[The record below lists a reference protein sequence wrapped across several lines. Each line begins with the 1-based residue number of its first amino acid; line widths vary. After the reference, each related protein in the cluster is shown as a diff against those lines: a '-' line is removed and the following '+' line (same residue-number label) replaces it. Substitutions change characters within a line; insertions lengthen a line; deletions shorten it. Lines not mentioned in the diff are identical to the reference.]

1 MHAHSDGSSG
11 SHHARVGSA
20 PFVVGLSLNTLFVVA
35 EIIFGLRVHSLA
47 LLADAGHNLGDV
59 LGLGLAWGGLL
70 LADRPPSGRH
80 TYGLR
85 RASILAA
92 LANAILLLVAVGGI
106 LVEALRRL
114 AHPVDVTAQVVMA
127 IAALGI
133 VVNGSSA
140 LLFLARR
147 SEDLNL
153 RGAFLHMAADTVISF
168 GVLVSALAIARTG
181 WTWLDPAV
189 SLAIAAVIVVSTW
202 NLLVKALR
210 LAMDAVPESIDL
222 AAVEAYLSRV
232 PGVTAVH
239 DLHIWGMST
248 TEVALTAHI
257 VKPEPESD
265 DKLLRQ
271 ICRELHD
278 RFRIEHAT
286 IQFEREDGPCRQAP
300 AHVV

>member
-1 MHAHSDGSSG
+1 MHTHADGSHG
-11 SHHARVGSA
+11 SHHARAGST
-20 PFVVGLSLNTLFVVA
+20 PFVVGLSLNAIFVAA
-35 EIIFGLRVHSLA
+35 EVIFGVRVHSLA

-70 LADRPPSGRH
+70 LAGRPPSGRH

-114 AHPVDVTAQVVMA
+114 GHPVSVTPSVVMA
-127 IAALGI
+127 VAALGI

-153 RGAFLHMAADTVISF
+153 RAAFLHLATDTAVSF
-168 GVLVSALAIARTG
+168 GVLVSAFAIARSG
-181 WTWLDPAV
+181 WMWLDPVV
-189 SLAIAAVIVVSTW
+189 SLAISVVIVWSTRS
-202 NLLVKALR
+202 LLMKALR
-210 LAMDAVPESIDL
+210 LAMDAVPETVDL
-222 AAVEAYLSRV
+222 AAVEAYLARV

-239 DLHIWGMST
+239 DLHVWGMST
-248 TEVALTAHI
+248 TEIALTAHV
-257 VKPEPESD
+257 VKPQPEAD
-265 DKLLRQ
+265 DTLLRQ
-271 ICRELHD
+271 ICRDLHE

-300 AHVV
+300 ADVV

>member
-1 MHAHSDGSSG
+1 
-11 SHHARVGSA
+11 
-20 PFVVGLSLNTLFVVA
+20 
-35 EIIFGLRVHSLA
+35 
-47 LLADAGHNLGDV
+47 
-59 LGLGLAWGGLL
+59 
-70 LADRPPSGRH
+70 
-80 TYGLR
+80 
-85 RASILAA
+85 
-92 LANAILLLVAVGGI
+92 
-106 LVEALRRL
+106 
-114 AHPVDVTAQVVMA
+114 
-127 IAALGI
+127 
-133 VVNGSSA
+133 
-140 LLFLARR
+140 
-147 SEDLNL
+147 
-153 RGAFLHMAADTVISF
+153 MAADTVISF

-265 DKLLRQ
+265 DTLLRQ
-271 ICRELHD
+271 ICGELHD

-300 AHVV
+300 PHVV